1 MTRLA
6 RSAIFA
12 LLAALSLPL
21 AAQNPS
27 PAPSF
32 PADRVVRVEGNVN
45 APVAAVWRAF
55 TTSQGAEEFFAQKAN
70 INLAIGGPYEIQ
82 FDPAD
87 DRSGTKGLKILS
99 YVPDEM
105 ISFQWNAPP
114 EFPDVRNGGM
124 WVVVQMHPVDAF
136 TTHVVITHL
145 GWKTGPEWDQAYAH
159 FQQGWSELL
168 SRLEKRF
175 ADGPID
181 WSHQPMMYQKPT
193 APAQEPRK

>member
-1 MTRLA
+1 MKPAYALGL
-6 RSAIFA
+6 A
-12 LLAALSLPL
+12 LLAATPLPL
-21 AAQNPS
+21 TARNSGALP
-27 PAPSF
+27 PANSE
-32 PADRVVRVEGNVN
+32 RVVRVQGNVN
-45 APVAAVWRAF
+45 APVAEVWRAF
-55 TTSQGAEEFFAQKAN
+55 TTSQGAQEFFAQKAN
-70 INLAIGGPYEIQ
+70 IHLAIGGPYEIQ

-145 GWKTGPEWDQAYAH
+145 GWKTGPEWDQAYLH
-159 FQQGWSELL
+159 FQQGWSQLL
-168 SRLEKRF
+168 SRLQKRF

-181 WSHQPMMYQKPT
+181 WSRQPMMYQKPGART
-193 APAQEPRK
+193 Q